1 MLTTQFSQ
9 CMSRRETRYAFRL
22 PGRMLKAH
30 LRNSTLLVC
39 LSFIGVAT
47 THPRREHHSAA
58 HVSSAEIQASLELS
72 GMHPPGDH
80 SGGVYP
86 SHRGEHEGPCTCL
99 MICDVSYLS
108 FDIDVDQT
116 LLPVQPQVLLPQPSK
131 STNDELYL
139 VPPDFVLPFADGP
152 PQAF

>member
-1 MLTTQFSQ
+1 MF
-9 CMSRRETRYAFRL
+9 RRETNYALRL
-22 PGRMLKAH
+22 PGRMLKAD

-47 THPRREHHSAA
+47 THPRREHHSAV

-72 GMHPPGDH
+72 GTHPPDNH
-80 SGGVYP
+80 SSGVYP

-99 MICDVSYLS
+99 GICDVSYLS
-108 FDIDVDQT
+108 FDVDVDQT

-131 STNDELYL
+131 STNDEFYL